1 MDQKNK
7 EETLDMNDVDSN
19 KAYEVAG
26 QVAANAFSK
35 DTEPPDFAAIDPN
48 KKLPPHK
55 RLAAWHKNLGKKQK
69 IALLVVA
76 LLIIG
81 GGCFL
86 AYALLK
92 DNSTPLSQSAVIKK
106 PETVPSLLT
115 GLPVKPEV
123 NKKQVTAIMIE
134 NSPDA
139 RPQSGLRDAGLVY
152 EAVAEG
158 GITRFL
164 VLFQDTDSDYIG
176 PVRSVRPYYL
186 DWLVP
191 FDGAVAHVG
200 GSPTALKQIRDQ
212 NIKDLDQFSNSQA
225 YQRVTNRYAPH
236 NVYTSTKNLNKVE
249 SQKGYKKSQ
258 YIGFAHLPKEQ
269 KATKVTAKNITMNLS
284 GPLFNVGYKYDS
296 VSNTYKRSEG
306 GQPHID
312 EKTKKQLSPKV
323 VVALVMNRTQDG
335 VYSVY
340 RTTGEGSAFIFQGGT
355 VIKGKWTKKDRKKQF
370 SFVDANN
377 KVIKLSPGKAWVT
390 VVENGAVKYS
400 P

>member
-1 MDQKNK
+1 MNPINK
-7 EETLDMNDVDSN
+7 EETLDMKDVDSGD
-19 KAYEVAG
+19 AYEVAG
-26 QVAANAFSK
+26 QVAANAFAK

-55 RLAAWHKNLGKKQK
+55 RLAAWHKNLSKKQK

-76 LLIIG
+76 FLIIG
-81 GGCFL
+81 GSCFL
-86 AYALLK
+86 AYTLLK
-92 DNSTPLSQSAVIKK
+92 EDSAPLGQTAVVTK
-106 PETVPSLLT
+106 PSTVPSLLT
-115 GLPVKPEV
+115 GLQVKPEV
-123 NKKQVTAIMIE
+123 NEKQVTAVMIE

-164 VLFQDTDSDYIG
+164 ALFQDTESDYIG
-176 PVRSVRPYYL
+176 PVRSVRPYFL

-200 GSPTALKQIRDQ
+200 GSPIALRQIRDQ
-212 NIKDLDQFSNSQA
+212 KIKDLDQFANAGA
-225 YQRVTNRYAPH
+225 YQRVASKVAPH
-236 NVYTSTKNLNKVE
+236 NVYTSTKNLEKVE
-249 SQKGYKKSQ
+249 SQKGYKKSK
-258 YIGFAHLPKEQ
+258 YTGFAHTVKEQ
-269 KATKVTAKNITMNLS
+269 KATKITAKNIAMDLS
-284 GPLFNVGYKYDS
+284 SVLFNVNYKYDS
-296 VSNTYKRSEG
+296 TSSTYKRSVG

-323 VVALVMNRTQDG
+323 VIALVMNRTQDG

-340 RTTGEGSAFIFQGGT
+340 QTTGEGKAFIFQGGS

-377 KVIKLSPGKAWVT
+377 KVIKLSPGKAWITIV
-390 VVENGAVKYS
+390 NDGSVKYT